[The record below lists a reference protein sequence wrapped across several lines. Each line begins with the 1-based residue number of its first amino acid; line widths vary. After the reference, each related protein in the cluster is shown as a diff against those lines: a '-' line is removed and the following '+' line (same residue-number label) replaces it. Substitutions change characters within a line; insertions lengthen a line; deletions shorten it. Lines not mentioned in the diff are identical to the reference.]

1 MLVSSSVKKQPKK
14 VDQLGE
20 STKKCVVL
28 RVGKGGGGTELQAEC
43 CRNLVFRTETN
54 AKSKP
59 TVS

>member
-28 RVGKGGGGTELQAEC
+28 RVGKGGGGLNYKQSA
-43 CRNLVFRTETN
+43 
-54 AKSKP
+54 AGI
-59 TVS
+59 